1 MKSSSDP
8 VRIDKVKINPNH
20 SKGLQS
26 EVVRSRGKNA
36 RRKQL
41 CLALLLAVQVSVSAA
56 EAIKPTGESMVRPR
70 VGIDTS
76 FGDRFH
82 EALEAMG
89 HDRYQEAIA
98 KANAA
103 LAMKPDAKNA
113 ALLFTCRGLAYYGL
127 RAYDRAIADFS
138 EAIRRDPQVPTARA
152 NRGLLLAYQ
161 GHYEKAISDLTQA
174 GPETSSRMSLHAS
187 LADAYF
193 QTGRRDKARAEYA
206 RVTQLPVKDKSEYA
220 MRAKAYVAVGQ
231 YKAAALDFA
240 AATKR
245 EPSDSYV
252 LNAAA
257 WFAATCLDSAFR
269 DGRSAVRDATRAC
282 EGTHWKDA
290 GYIDTLAAAYAETG
304 DFAHAIQYA
313 RQAIA
318 MGGGSARERNE
329 IEQHLRLFEK
339 GQPVQNGG
347 KLL

>member
-8 VRIDKVKINPNH
+8 LRIDEAKINPNR
-20 SKGLQS
+20 LQS
-26 EVVRSRGKNA
+26 EVVTQHGKSVSH
-36 RRKQL
+36 KQL

-56 EAIKPTGESMVRPR
+56 QAIKPTGSVARPR

-82 EALEAMG
+82 EMLEAMA

-113 ALLFTCRGLAYYGL
+113 ALLFTYRGIAFYWLGV
-127 RAYDRAIADFS
+127 YDRAIADFS
-138 EAIRRDPQVPTARA
+138 EAIGRDPHVPTARA
-152 NRGLLLAYQ
+152 NRGFLLAFQ
-161 GHYEKAISDLTQA
+161 GHYERAISDLTRA
-174 GPETSSRMSLHAS
+174 GPEALSRISVHDS

-193 QTGRRDKARAEYA
+193 QTGQRDKARAEYA
-206 RVTQLPVKDKSEYA
+206 RMTQLPVKDKSEYV
-220 MRAKAYVAVGQ
+220 MRAKANVAIGR
-231 YKAAALDFA
+231 YKAALSDFA
-240 AATKR
+240 AATNR
-245 EPSDSYV
+245 EPSDAYV
-252 LNAAA
+252 LNEAA
-257 WFAATCLDSAFR
+257 WFSATCPDGAFR

-282 EGTHWKDA
+282 EGTRWKDA
-290 GYIDTLAAAYAETG
+290 GYIDTLAASYAETG

-318 MGGGSARERNE
+318 MGGGPARERNE

-339 GQPVQNGG
+339 GQPVRKEG